1 MPFTGI
7 TTKGPCVNLDCDKP
21 RHAKGLCRRHYEQ
34 LMYPNW
40 AAKRNP
46 LRRRTKRVSEPT
58 PKELNYTPIDYDD
71 FWLWVKKELGL

>member
-1 MPFTGI
+1 MAFTGI
-7 TTKGPCVNLDCDKP
+7 TRKGPCVNLDCDKP
-21 RHAKGLCRRHYEQ
+21 RHAKGLCRSHYEQ